1 MQLEDYCQTKVPNAG
16 IFRAFPLAWTVQE
29 STKEDS
35 RSVAI
40 VFRFGIFQ
48 EWHGAE
54 RGWSEEW
61 PPGYYAE
68 HFAYVVNREG
78 EIIQGAIDK
87 LVAAGLWDGDW
98 DKLAG
103 PCPQGFFVHLDVGEN
118 TYGGKTSYRADW
130 VNPDAPVP
138 QARGFAPASD
148 KLLAN
153 LKARF
158 QQKTRAAAGGRP
170 TGPAPAPPQPT
181 AVVGGVP
188 TQPAHPPAGTP
199 AVHVPGMAPPPRTA
213 QPATPAT
220 PARPAQPAQPAQP
233 AGPRPPTVGGAP
245 SPMGAPAPLQ
255 PPAAPHPGAA
265 WPQDSVEGHDGGEPP
280 F

>member
-16 IFRAFPLAWTVQE
+16 TFRAFPLAWTVQE

-40 VFRFGIFQ
+40 VYRFGISQ

-54 RGWSEEW
+54 RGWSEQW
-61 PPGYYAE
+61 PTGYYAE
-68 HFAYVVNREG
+68 FFAYVVNREG

-87 LVAAGLWDGDW
+87 LAAAGLWDGDW

-103 PCPQGFFVHLDVGEN
+103 PCPQGFFVHVEVGEN
-118 TYGGKTSYRADW
+118 TYGGKTSYRVDW

-138 QARGFAPASD
+138 QARGFAPASE

-153 LKARF
+153 LKTRF
-158 QQKTRAAAGGRP
+158 QQKTRAAAAGRV
-170 TGPAPAPPQPT
+170 TGPVPAPPQPT
-181 AVVGGVP
+181 PAAAGAHAQQPV
-188 TQPAHPPAGTP
+188 QPAVQPATQQRPATP
-199 AVHVPGMAPPPRTA
+199 HGAAAVQPQPPGMAPPPRTTA
-213 QPATPAT
+213 APA
-220 PARPAQPAQPAQP
+220 
-233 AGPRPPTVGGAP
+233 VGGAP
-245 SPMGAPAPLQ
+245 RPATTGAPTPTAPVVPMT
-255 PPAAPHPGAA
+255 PPAPTPGQA
-265 WPQDSVEGHDGGEPP
+265 WPQDSAEGHDGGEPP